1 MEYNIEFIIDEIATI
16 IKDNLLL
23 FLFNDSSLKDLKEYC
38 KKDFRYKYTPHEDL
52 IYFVKEALFE
62 LINKDYLYD
71 FRDIE

>member
-1 MEYNIEFIIDEIATI
+1 MEYDVRFIIDEITTI

-23 FLFNDSSLKDLKEYC
+23 LLLNDKALKELKKYC
-38 KKDFRYKYTPHEDL
+38 KKDLNYKYTPYEIL
-52 IYFVKEALFE
+52 ISFVNEALVE